1 MRVLNLSFDDYANFS
16 FDNCKALKSVGITIQ
31 DFQLLFPIPNSQV
44 QIYNNPTGFSQNQG
58 Y

>member
-1 MRVLNLSFDDYANFS
+1 
-16 FDNCKALKSVGITIQ
+16 LKSVGITMQ